1 MNEFSAAF
9 GVALSGTL
17 KVFAMGFCGWWFV
30 RRGWLPASTLQPL
43 GQLIAFLTL
52 PCLIFYRFATRFDP
66 QEFPDWPK
74 YALIGGAITGVGLL
88 LGRLISLRHRDNNE
102 ATMMI
107 GFQNAGFFVLPM
119 LQAILPADQFPRAS
133 LLLFVLIIPFNAL
146 LWLAGSQLLLGKSG
160 LSARVVFTPP
170 FCATIGS
177 VLLFSLGHDFLHQ
190 FDNSLPWHVMFG
202 DEKSVGAVQL
212 IGDLTV
218 PLATIVLG
226 ASIGA
231 DLQGKLSELQ
241 WKRATLEVMFVKML
255 LYPFIGWLVMRAFL
269 PPISQG
275 GDTVIWVLLMLEF
288 ASPPAINVPVFARQ
302 HDYQMRYIP
311 AACLLSYGVGML
323 TIPFWI
329 ALISR

>member
-1 MNEFSAAF
+1 MNGFAAAF
-9 GVALSGTL
+9 GVALTGTL

-30 RRGWLPASTLQPL
+30 RRGWLPTTTLQPL

-52 PCLIFYRFATRFDP
+52 PCLVFYRFATRFDP

-88 LGRLISLRHRDNNE
+88 LGHLISLRHNDNNE

-146 LWLAGSQLLLGKSG
+146 LWLIGSQLLLGKSG
-160 LSARVVFTPP
+160 FSARAIFTPP
-170 FCATIGS
+170 FCATVGS
-177 VLLFSLGHDFLHQ
+177 VLLFSLGHDFFHQ
-190 FDNSLPWHVMFG
+190 FDNSLPWHVLFG
-202 DEKSVGAVQL
+202 DDKSVGAMQL

-218 PLATIVLG
+218 PLATLVLG

-231 DLQGKLSELQ
+231 DVQGKLSQLS
-241 WKRATLEVMFVKML
+241 WKRATLEVMAMKML
-255 LYPFIGWLVMRAFL
+255 IYPFLGWLVLRQCLL
-269 PPISQG
+269 PIASG
-275 GDTVIWVLLMLEF
+275 GDTVIWILLMLEF
-288 ASPPAINVPVFARQ
+288 SAPPAINVGVFARQ
-302 HDYQMRYIP
+302 HDYQMRHIP
-311 AACLLSYGVGML
+311 AACLLCYGVGML